1 MDIQYLIDKIEN
13 EYEELEPGSL
23 APDSKFKEVIYW
35 NSMNSLVM
43 IVMIEFE
50 YKILLKGN
58 ELKDID
64 TIRDLAE
71 LITEKQKHI

>member
-23 APDSKFKEVIYW
+23 SPDSKFKEVIYW

-50 YKILLKGN
+50 YKLLLKGN
-58 ELKDID
+58 ELKEID
-64 TIRDLAE
+64 TIQDLAE
-71 LITEKQKHI
+71 LIAEKQKHI